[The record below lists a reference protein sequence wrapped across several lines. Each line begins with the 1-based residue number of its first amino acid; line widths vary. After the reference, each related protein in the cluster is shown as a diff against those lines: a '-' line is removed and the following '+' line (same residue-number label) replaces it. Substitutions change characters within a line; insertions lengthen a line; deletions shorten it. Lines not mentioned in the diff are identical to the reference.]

1 MSRAFSV
8 SEHISS
14 TPGALPPGSFMTPS
28 ATSARVT
35 DESSLPPSLHDDNQ
49 LCHFMYAVCL
59 VFSSIYY
66 LCHLLAR
73 HFARNARARRYTTQ
87 NVTCN
92 KVLYVAYSRAS
103 VCLCVC
109 CKRETDFCFVILKS
123 ICKSSKVSQI
133 CSFISKRWRLVG
145 KKTLFRPLCR
155 LWSPCDLRDTEVAQT
170 EREREQWGRVDK
182 MVQAR
187 VIDKETLKLSQAWT
201 PSQWRKGQTD
211 LIRSALRGNVLYML
225 KV

>member
-103 VCLCVC
+103 VCVC

-145 KKTLFRPLCR
+145 KKNTFPPTLSSLVFYVQSSWLHGEPVP
-155 LWSPCDLRDTEVAQT
+155 LWSERHRGGTDR
-170 EREREQWGRVDK
+170 ERERERAMRPGR
-182 MVQAR
+182 
-187 VIDKETLKLSQAWT
+187 
-201 PSQWRKGQTD
+201 
-211 LIRSALRGNVLYML
+211 
-225 KV
+225 